1 MRRRDSA
8 QSRENDK
15 LRALC
20 RSNVGKQCVV
30 FQVEYKPLLIE

>member
-15 LRALC
+15 LRASC
-20 RSNVGKQCVV
+20 RSNVGKHKVAQ
-30 FQVEYKPLLIE
+30 

>member
-15 LRALC
+15 LRASC

-30 FQVEYKPLLIE
+30 Y